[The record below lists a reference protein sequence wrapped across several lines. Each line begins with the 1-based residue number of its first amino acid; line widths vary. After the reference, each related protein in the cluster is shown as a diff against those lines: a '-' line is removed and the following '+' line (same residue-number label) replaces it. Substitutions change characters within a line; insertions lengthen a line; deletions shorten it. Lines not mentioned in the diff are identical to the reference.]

1 MADKKENPYVAK
13 GEDGRLV
20 ITPAGE
26 ALLDKIVTD
35 AKGPVYAFTNEA
47 SPVFAA
53 AAMAR
58 LSRRGSDLREIFLD
72 EFAAAG
78 GARGSGASRSSDG
91 SLDVTADAA
100 AAESLIDR
108 VVTGYGDDSV
118 QQLITV
124 ATVVEGASNL
134 LTKKIEWS
142 RLANYLEQSTRYIFY
157 DQKDADGRYKYFTPR
172 NMPEPLAASY
182 RESFDR
188 VFDLYS
194 EIVRGVTEFVQKK
207 NPAPAIGADGSKAE
221 LIAWRGATR
230 AQACDAARPVLP
242 VATKSTVGIVCS
254 SQAMESMVRRLLADP
269 LDESQETGRRLLRE
283 SRKVIGAF
291 LKRADLPDRGLAW
304 VLYIKETKA
313 KLAALAKQSLPAA
326 SADFSQAV
334 RLRDYSPKDE
344 LELVPRMLFESSE
357 LSLAELEREVAAW
370 SDAQGGAARRE
381 EVFNAYM
388 GERMNRR
395 HKPGRALERAHYD
408 WEIVADYGTFRDL
421 QRHRIVDDWEWQ
433 NLTTKYGYDVP
444 ELIAEAGFEK
454 QFRECF
460 AISQKLWSTMIEAGL
475 EEEAQYATL
484 LGHKLR
490 YQFIINAREA
500 FHLLEL
506 RTSPQGHP
514 GYRKICQEMHRL
526 LSEVHPRL
534 GAAMK
539 FVNQNGDPP
548 LTRLD
553 AERATQ
559 LKLKLLEEDAPEG

>member
-1 MADKKENPYVAK
+1 MVGKNENPYIRKDA
-13 GEDGRLV
+13 EGRV
-20 ITPAGE
+20 IITSEGE
-26 ALLDKIVTD
+26 ALLEKIVTD

-47 SPVFAA
+47 SPLFAA

-72 EFAAAG
+72 EFAVAG
-78 GARGSGASRSSDG
+78 EDGAEG
-91 SLDVTADAA
+91 
-100 AAESLIDR
+100 LIDR

-124 ATVVEGASNL
+124 ATVVESASNL

-142 RLANYLEQSTRYIFY
+142 RLASYLEQSTRYIYY
-157 DQKDADGRYKYFTPR
+157 DQKNLAGKYKYFTPR
-172 NMPEPLAASY
+172 NLPVALAATYHTSL
-182 RESFDR
+182 DR
-188 VFDLYS
+188 IFDLYS
-194 EIVRGVTEFVQKK
+194 EIVHGVTDYVQKK
-207 NPAPAIGADGSKAE
+207 NPAPTDKTE

-242 VATKSTVGIVCS
+242 AATESTVGIVCS
-254 SQAMESMVRRLLADP
+254 SQAMEGMVRRLLADP
-269 LDESQETGRRLLRE
+269 LEESNEAGRLLLRE

-291 LKRADLPDRGLAW
+291 LKRADLPERGLAW
-304 VLYIKETKA
+304 VLYIQETKKTLK
-313 KLAALAKQSLPAA
+313 KLVRSYLPAK
-326 SADFSQAV
+326 SDDFSQMV
-334 RLRDYSPKDE
+334 RLVDYSMKDE
-344 LELVPRMLFESSE
+344 LDLVPGMLFE
-357 LSLAELEREVAAW
+357 LAELSEGEIKKVVSEWPIERK
-370 SDAQGGAARRE
+370 E
-381 EVFNAYM
+381 EVFRTYI
-388 GERMNRR
+388 GERLNRR
-395 HKPGRALERAHYD
+395 HKPGRALEEAHYK

-444 ELIAEAGFEK
+444 ELITEAGFEAK
-454 QFRECF
+454 FRECF
-460 AISQKLWSTMIEAGL
+460 AISEKLWKTIVNAGL

-484 LGHKLR
+484 FGHKLR
-490 YQFIINAREA
+490 YHFIMNAREA

-526 LSEVHPRL
+526 LSAVHPRL

-539 FVNQNGDPP
+539 FVNQSGDPP

-559 LKLKLLEEDAPEG
+559 LKLKLLEEKDR

>member
-1 MADKKENPYVAK
+1 MPDKKENPYVVK
-13 GEDGRLV
+13 GEDGRLT

-26 ALLDKIVTD
+26 ELLAKIVTD
-35 AKGPVYAFTNEA
+35 PKGPVYAFTNEA

-72 EFAAAG
+72 EFAMTG
-78 GARGSGASRSSDG
+78 EDGAEG
-91 SLDVTADAA
+91 
-100 AAESLIDR
+100 LIDR

-157 DQKDADGRYKYFTPR
+157 DQKDGEGRYKYFTPR
-172 NMPEPLAASY
+172 NLPAPLATEYVAAL
-182 RESFDR
+182 DR

-207 NPAPAIGADGSKAE
+207 NPAPMSGDKTE

-269 LDESQETGRRLLRE
+269 LEESQETGRLLLRE

-291 LKRADLPDRGLAW
+291 LKRADLPERGLAW
-304 VLYIKETKA
+304 VLYLKETKA
-313 KLAALAKQSLPAA
+313 KLAALAKKNMPVQ

-344 LELVPRMLFESSE
+344 LTLVPRMLFESSE
-357 LSLAELEREVAAW
+357 LSLAELEREVATW
-370 SDAQGGAARRE
+370 SMAQKE

-388 GERMNRR
+388 GKRMNRR

-433 NLTTKYGYDVP
+433 NLTIKYGYDVP
-444 ELIAEAGFEK
+444 ELITEAGFEA

-460 AISQKLWSTMIEAGL
+460 AISEKLWHAMIDAGL
-475 EEEAQYATL
+475 SEEAQYATL

-559 LKLKLLEEDAPEG
+559 LKLSLLDKE